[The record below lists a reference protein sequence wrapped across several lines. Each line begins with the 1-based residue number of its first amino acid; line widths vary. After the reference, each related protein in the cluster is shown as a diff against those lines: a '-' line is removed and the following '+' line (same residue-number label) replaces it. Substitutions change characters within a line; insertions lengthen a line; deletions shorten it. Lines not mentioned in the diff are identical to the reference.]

1 MITPEQIKKAQDKCF
16 TVPTSPKWSQC
27 MADELNKKPYD
38 WDWKI
43 QEIGAVALNN
53 AKDAYVLIRQ
63 NKGAVFKETH
73 PDAKGFVNKELTPD
87 FTRSGKWHIN
97 QDNPLD
103 GCPEGLSDDA
113 TVILKLSDMWGAPMV
128 VNHIPD
134 NIWQHTVSFVVLEGG
149 SDV

>member
-1 MITPEQIKKAQDKCF
+1 MTNISPEQMKRATGVCDKDLDKK
-16 TVPTSPKWSQC
+16 WYQC
-27 MADELNKKPYD
+27 MADALNKKPYE

-43 QEIGAVALNN
+43 QEDGAPIINE
-53 AKDAYVLIRQ
+53 
-63 NKGAVFKETH
+63 KGNPSILMSGIKKA
-73 PDAKGFVNKELTPD
+73 AIVNFYYIKPN

-97 QDNPLD
+97 PDNPLN
-103 GCPEGLSDDA
+103 GKPEGLSDDA

-149 SDV
+149 NDV